1 MNNQKLPF
9 YFTIDFEDFYFD
21 SLRELGKN
29 NPPSK
34 EDSLYCS
41 YYKIME
47 IRKKFL
53 KNVSIT
59 FFVTGILAKKF
70 PDLVKK
76 IYQDDNEVACHYYF
90 HDKINRSERSVFANN
105 LDKAIEYI
113 YLAIGEKPVG
123 FRAPFFAIDP
133 ENNWAYEEISKRFL
147 YDSSYRTSQS
157 KEQLRGNYILNLNE
171 GKFREHFIFSKSLY
185 NDMFKI
191 RTGGT
196 FLRLFPYQMI
206 LNCMKTSYK
215 SGHVPIVYLH
225 PYDFD
230 IKKNFW
236 VGWDDLNFLKINKRV
251 GWWLRQ
257 NQWSNLGH
265 KTVDKKIEKIS
276 SVFEHQGKL
285 KNYI

>member
-1 MNNQKLPF
+1 
-9 YFTIDFEDFYFD
+9 
-21 SLRELGKN
+21 
-29 NPPSK
+29 
-34 EDSLYCS
+34 
-41 YYKIME
+41 
-47 IRKKFL
+47 
-53 KNVSIT
+53 
-59 FFVTGILAKKF
+59 
-70 PDLVKK
+70 
-76 IYQDDNEVACHYYF
+76 
-90 HDKINRSERSVFANN
+90 
-105 LDKAIEYI
+105 
-113 YLAIGEKPVG
+113 
-123 FRAPFFAIDP
+123 
-133 ENNWAYEEISKRFL
+133 
-147 YDSSYRTSQS
+147 
-157 KEQLRGNYILNLNE
+157 
-171 GKFREHFIFSKSLY
+171 
-185 NDMFKI
+185 MFKI